1 LGIRTISMMTS
12 PPLPNT
18 QPAKVVRAD
27 VYEIMLRTMISA
39 PFPLVW
45 DKMFRRLNSQVE
57 F

>member
-12 PPLPNT
+12 PPQPNT

-27 VYEIMLRTMISA
+27 VYEIMLRTMLSA
-39 PFPLVW
+39 PFPGIW
-45 DKMFRRLNSQVE
+45 DKLFQRLNEQVE